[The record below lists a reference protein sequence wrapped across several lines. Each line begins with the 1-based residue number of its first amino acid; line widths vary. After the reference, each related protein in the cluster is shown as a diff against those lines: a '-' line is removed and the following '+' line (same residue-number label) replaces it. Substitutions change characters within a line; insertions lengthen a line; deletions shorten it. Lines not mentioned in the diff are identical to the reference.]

1 MKIKQIA
8 KKLIRDTK
16 AEVYYSGSCA
26 RDIVRRKKPKE
37 FRFLVRNLSLISI
50 YKYLNK
56 HFNNVKLK
64 KKKGLIIVND
74 DNLKGIFELPRNIN
88 GDINPYISLQEDVQT
103 RIFTINGLYI
113 PLVASYN
120 LLDFIDTQADIKQKI
135 IKVINDPVSTIIK
148 DPVVMI
154 ESIGIA
160 AELNYELDKR
170 LLHAIIANSKLLDI
184 NSNTVDRI
192 REAFN
197 QIVMSKK
204 ASKYFVLL
212 LNSGLIYSILP
223 ELAMCLGVK
232 QNPKYHKYDVFTHC
246 ILACEYAVPDLKI
259 KLAALLHDIGKAYT
273 QAEVVKN
280 GERRIT
286 FYNHEVKGKSI
297 AKRFLRKLKYDPKL
311 VREVGDLVY
320 NHMYNY
326 DPKKWKDSAVRRF
339 IKKVGIK
346 EKDLKD
352 LENFPLF
359 LLRRADR
366 LANGG
371 NLTEVSHRQ
380 ELFEKRIIEVYRKS
394 KALSIKDLDISGE
407 DIIKHFN
414 LKPGPT
420 IGHVLN
426 YLLGLVIEDQTIN
439 KKDYLLNEAKNHLSN
454 VLR

>member
-8 KKLIRDTK
+8 KKLMRDTK
-16 AEVYYSGSCA
+16 AEVYYAGSCA
-26 RDIVRRKKPKE
+26 RDIVRRKKPTE
-37 FRFLVRNLSLISI
+37 FRFLVRNLSLVSI

-56 HFNNVKLK
+56 HFNDIKLK
-64 KKKGLIIVND
+64 KKEGLVIIND
-74 DNLKGIFELPRNIN
+74 DIRGIFELPKNIN

-103 RIFTINGLYI
+103 RIFTVNGLYI

-120 LLDFIDTQADIKQKI
+120 LLDFIGAQTDIKQKT
-135 IKVINDPVSTIIK
+135 IKIINDPVSTIIR
-148 DPVVMI
+148 DPTIMI

-160 AELNYELDKR
+160 AELNYDLDTR

-184 NSNTVDRI
+184 NNNTVDRV

-197 QIVMSKK
+197 KIVMSKK
-204 ASKYFVLL
+204 ASKYFTLL
-212 LNSGLIYSILP
+212 LNSGLIYSVLP

-246 ILACEYAVPDLKI
+246 VLACEYAVPDLKI

-273 QAEVVKN
+273 QAKIVKN
-280 GERRIT
+280 GEPRIT

-297 AKRFLRKLKYDPKL
+297 AKRFMKRLKYDSQL
-311 VREVGDLVY
+311 VKEVSNLVY

-346 EKDLKD
+346 EEDLKD

-371 NLTEVSHRQ
+371 NLTEVSYRQ
-380 ELFEKRIIEVYRKS
+380 KLFEERIIEVYKKS
-394 KALSIKDLDISGE
+394 KALSVKDLDISGE
-407 DIIKHFN
+407 DIIEYFN

-426 YLLGLVIEDQTIN
+426 YLLSLVIEDQSIN
-439 KKDYLLNEAKNHLSN
+439 KKDYLLNEAKNYLSN
-454 VLR
+454 VLK